1 MIRVIYR
8 WSVDPATEDQFIDAW
23 RAATERIRT
32 HEPGALGSTLLRP
45 SDTHNILVG
54 FARWQRRDDVEAFW
68 KSGNATPLPG
78 ATLESIEILDEV
90 EQMTLE
96 LSAWNVAANPEPAS
110 ARTPAPN
117 SSQPTREPVS

>member
-8 WSVDPATEDQFIDAW
+8 WSVDPAAEDQFIDAW

-45 SDTHNILVG
+45 ADTSNTLVG
-54 FARWQRRDDVEAFW
+54 FARWQQRDDVEAFW
-68 KSGNATPLPG
+68 ASGHATPLPG

-90 EQMTLE
+90 EHMTLDHI
-96 LSAWNVAANPEPAS
+96 ANAS
-110 ARTPAPN
+110 IADA
-117 SSQPTREPVS
+117 